1 MMNSPKIQMVSG
13 ENNVISS
20 LLHNVSGIF
29 FSEIKSYVSSELED
43 AFIKSFIAHRNF
55 LWACVSVC
63 GCRNIYVS
71 KWKKYT
77 HEYYKSTL
85 NV

>member
-20 LLHNVSGIF
+20 LLHNVSGNF

-55 LWACVSVC
+55 L
-63 GCRNIYVS
+63 
-71 KWKKYT
+71 
-77 HEYYKSTL
+77 
-85 NV
+85 